1 MKFGSIQDIPE
12 PTEIGKEDN
21 GQTTLRE
28 RNWPSGGQKRG
39 EDCKERAPV
48 RTAATRTV
56 KMREQRMIKTKKMM
70 QELGEENRDR

>member
-28 RNWPSGGQKRG
+28 SNWPSGGQK
-39 EDCKERAPV
+39 
-48 RTAATRTV
+48 
-56 KMREQRMIKTKKMM
+56 
-70 QELGEENRDR
+70 